1 MKTRTLLE
9 VDVFGLSPLQ
19 GNGLAVV
26 LDAEGLSPERMQEFA
41 RWTNFSETTFIQRPT
56 QFGADYRLRIFTPRQ
71 ELPFAGHPS
80 IGTAFAMLWA
90 SRISARQKQLVQ
102 ECAAGLVPLRAIGN
116 LKERQYM
123 VQAPMPKISPLN
135 QADAARLCAA
145 LGCAPREVLHVNV
158 GAKWLVLDLERADQV
173 LALKPDMAALAALSD
188 DGGATGVTVF
198 GAYGRNADSAYE
210 VRSFAPADGID
221 EDPVCGSG
229 NASVGAV
236 LKARANKSDFAY
248 RYRARQGRA
257 CQRDGQVQVEIHADG
272 RIEIGGGAFLIS
284 EGQIRL

>member
-9 VDVFGLSPLQ
+9 VDVFGLKPLQ

-26 LDAEGLSPERMQEFA
+26 LDADGLSSERMQDFA

-56 QFGADYRLRIFTPRQ
+56 QFGADYRVRIFTPRT

-80 IGTAFAMLWA
+80 IGSAFAMLWNR
-90 SRISARQKQLVQ
+90 RIGARQKHVVQ
-102 ECAAGLVPLRAIGN
+102 ECGAGLMPLRAIGN
-116 LKERQYM
+116 LSDRQYL
-123 VQAPMPKISPLN
+123 VQAPSPKITPVDPTEAERICS
-135 QADAARLCAA
+135 A
-145 LGCAPREVLHVNV
+145 LGCAPQPVQHVNV
-158 GAKWLVLDLERADQV
+158 GAKWLVLDLEQADQV
-173 LALKPDMAALAALSD
+173 LALRPNFSALAALSN

-198 GAYGRNADSAYE
+198 GSYGRKSADQYE

-229 NASVGAV
+229 NASVAAV
-236 LKARANKSDFAY
+236 LQAAARQSRFATSY
-248 RYRARQGRA
+248 TARQGRA
-257 CQRDGQVQVEIHADG
+257 CHRDGRVQVQIHADG

-284 EGQIRL
+284 EGQVRL